1 MRSKAMTPFVLASAS
16 PRRRALL
23 DAVGLSP
30 TVDPADVDET
40 PRAIEAPLAY
50 ALRVATDK
58 AKKRPHSVPV
68 LAADTVVALDGAIL
82 GKSAEPSEAKQ
93 MLERLSGR
101 THTVHTAVVVWAG
114 GHLYSEVVSS
124 LVRFRRL
131 SSAEIERYVQT
142 GEPLDKAGAYGIQG
156 AGGALVASVE
166 GSYTNIVGLPL
177 EETLRLLALVGVAP

>member
-1 MRSKAMTPFVLASAS
+1 MTPFVLASAS

-23 DAVGLSP
+23 EAVGLAP
-30 TVDPADVDET
+30 IIDPADVDET
-40 PRAIEAPLAY
+40 PRAVEAPLAY

-58 AKKRPHSVPV
+58 AKKRTHPVPV

-82 GKSAEPSEAKQ
+82 GKSADPAEARL

-101 THTVHTAVVVWAG
+101 THTVHTAVVVWAAG
-114 GHLYSEVVSS
+114 QLLSEVVSS
-124 LVRFRRL
+124 TVRFRRL
-131 SSAEIERYVQT
+131 NAREIERYVQT

-177 EETLRLLALVGVAP
+177 EETLRLLALVGVGHE

>member
-1 MRSKAMTPFVLASAS
+1 MTPFVLASAS

-23 DAVGLSP
+23 EAVGLTP
-30 TVDPADVDET
+30 TIDPADVDET
-40 PRAIEAPLAY
+40 PRALEAPLAY

-58 AKKRPHSVPV
+58 AKRRAHPVPV

-82 GKSAEPSEAKQ
+82 GKSADPSEAKL

-101 THTVHTAVVVWAG
+101 THTVHTAVVVGAG
-114 GHLYSEVVSS
+114 AQLYSEVVSS

-131 SSAEIERYVQT
+131 SLSEIDRYVLT